1 MSLESLEEYGKEYVD
16 KIIHLLLKDKTYLDT
31 VQDAINLEHYEVD
44 TQKWIVEKILEYYK
58 KYHTTPTKD
67 YLKVELLKLS
77 ATDEKLLDFCKR
89 VADNVQTC
97 YNILTIDCE
106 SVKDEY
112 RFFCVDKALEQA
124 ILTSADLMKFKQY
137 DDIRRI
143 IDNALKLGQD
153 REIGHDYGRDLEE
166 RYRVDNKKI
175 IPFPFQE
182 WNDRTDGGMR
192 AGDLIL
198 LFAPQ
203 GIGKTWLNI
212 ILASNAV
219 KLGYNVLYY
228 TLELDEEYI
237 GKRFD
242 AKFTQIPLNEL
253 IYHKTDIQEV
263 LDSLQGELKIF
274 RLKGKKKRLS
284 YIQSH
289 LRSLERIE
297 NFKPDLVIIDYIDLL
312 KPEAS
317 GKYFDKTDETD
328 DMFNEVRDM
337 GSEFNFPIISPSQI
351 NRSGAKD
358 KIIESD
364 KMAGSY
370 NKGMI
375 ADISL
380 SLSRTKEDKA
390 NNTGRIHWMKNRYG
404 YDGMTD
410 DISIDTATGAM
421 EILGEYVDE
430 EESKGTPQGKA
441 KAASQLLAKLK
452 GN

>member
-16 KIIHLLLKDKTYLDT
+16 KIIHLLLKDKNYLDT
-31 VQDAINLEHYEVD
+31 IHEAINLDHYEND
-44 TQKWIVEKILEYYK
+44 TQKWIVTKILEFYK
-58 KYHTTPTKD
+58 KYNTTPSKEF
-67 YLKVELLKLS
+67 LQVELKKV
-77 ATDEKLLDFCKR
+77 ATDEKLLEFCKR
-89 VADNVQTC
+89 VAENISTC
-97 YNILTIDCE
+97 YKLQTLECE
-106 SVKDEY
+106 FVRDEY
-112 RFFCVDKALEQA
+112 RDFCVNKALEAA
-124 ILTSADLMKFKQY
+124 ILTSADLMRFKQY

-143 IDNALKLGQD
+143 IDNALKLGQE
-153 REIGHDYGRDLEE
+153 RETGHDYGKDLEE
-166 RYRVDNKKI
+166 RYRTDNKKI
-175 IPFPFQE
+175 IPFPFEE
-182 WNDRTDGGMR
+182 WNKRTDGGMR
-192 AGDLIL
+192 SGDLVL

-212 ILASNAV
+212 ILASHAV

-228 TLELDEEYI
+228 SLELDEEYI

-253 IYHKTDIQEV
+253 IHHKEDIQEV
-263 LDSLQGELKIF
+263 LDSLEGELKIF

-284 YIQSH
+284 YIKSH
-289 LRSLERIE
+289 LGSLERIE
-297 NFKPDLVIIDYIDLL
+297 NFKPDLLIIDYIDLL
-312 KPEAS
+312 KPELS

-337 GSEFNFPIISPSQI
+337 GAEFDFPIISPSQI

-358 KIIESD
+358 KVIEND

-380 SLSRTKEDKA
+380 SLSRNKEDKMA
-390 NNTGRIHWMKNRYG
+390 NTGRIHWMKNRYG

-410 DISIDTATGAM
+410 NISIDTATGAI
-421 EILGEYVDE
+421 EVLDLYIE
-430 EESKGTPQGKA
+430 EPEGTSKGGRSKTLSNLLGKIRD
-441 KAASQLLAKLK
+441 